1 METIQVKTVDPISQ
15 DLLKSASQKGI
26 KLTWDRFEKLQP
38 QDGFLRMGLSCPYG
52 CLQGPCRIDP
62 FGRGPERGLCGL
74 DRDGMVAALLL
85 RLILSGALEAM
96 PAPAKEISWDSSLKD
111 AVSRVSKKLGGEQ
124 ISSTEIQTAAS
135 CLIRPMESPEGLI
148 NQSLRLALLTIGWLA
163 KGAASQGRKKSFPLA
178 VGYGLLAQKD
188 FNIGICGQPSPEF
201 LKVVLAQVN
210 RSLSG
215 GGQLVSLGEFIPLDG
230 SYLPCV
236 CTSGESELVLSSG
249 QIKLLIAGPGTDP
262 SILELCR
269 ALNVPSLS
277 SPDPKSVATLV
288 AKAGKSGGAPAQSPF
303 SPQPSLVEE
312 GEAAGSASLLEES
325 FKKMSAK
332 KLALLG
338 GADHPYHSLGWIPT
352 EVTPALQAKG
362 FAVWSWGDAALWMVK
377 KGLASQKMK
386 SPIQI
391 LGGEQGAILALKPL
405 AACGRLKDVKG
416 VCFTGMKSCQ
426 DLALALGL
434 ASMGLKV
441 SVAVPLP
448 LWGGEKVRNLLQEKL
463 AALGG
468 SLTHYDHPAQA
479 EEILDWFLKN

>member
-15 DLLKSASQKGI
+15 DLLKSAYQKGI

-85 RLILSGALEAM
+85 RLSLSGALEAM
-96 PAPAKEISWDSSLKD
+96 PAPAKELSWDPALKD
-111 AVSRVSKKLGGEQ
+111 AVSRVSKKLGGEP
-124 ISSTEIQTAAS
+124 ISSAEIQTAAS
-135 CLIRPMESPEGLI
+135 GLIRPMESPEGLI

-163 KGAASQGRKKSFPLA
+163 KGATSQGRKKSLPLA

-201 LKVVLAQVN
+201 LKAVLAEVN

-215 GGQLVSLGEFIPLDG
+215 GGQLVSLGEFIPLEG

-269 ALNVPSLS
+269 TLNIPSAS
-277 SPDPKSVATLV
+277 SLDPKSARNLA
-288 AKAGKSGGAPAQSPF
+288 AKVKERGGAPAQSPF
-303 SPQPSLVEE
+303 NPQPSMVEE
-312 GEAAGSASLLEES
+312 TEAAGSASLLEEF
-325 FKKMSAK
+325 FKKMPAK

-338 GADHPYHSLGWIPT
+338 GADHPYHPLGWIPT
-352 EVTPALQAKG
+352 EVTPVLQGKG
-362 FAVWSWGDAALWMVK
+362 FAVSSWGDGALWMVK
-377 KGLASQKMK
+377 KGLASPKMK
-386 SPIQI
+386 SPVQI
-391 LGGEQGAILALKPL
+391 LGGQHGPVLALKAL
-405 AACGRLKDVKG
+405 AASGRLKDVKG
-416 VCFTGMKSCQ
+416 VCFTGLKSCQ
-426 DLALALGL
+426 DLGVALGL
-434 ASMGLKV
+434 AGMGLKV

-448 LWGGEKVRNLLQEKL
+448 LWGSEKVRNLLQEKL

-479 EEILDWFLKN
+479 EEILDWFIK